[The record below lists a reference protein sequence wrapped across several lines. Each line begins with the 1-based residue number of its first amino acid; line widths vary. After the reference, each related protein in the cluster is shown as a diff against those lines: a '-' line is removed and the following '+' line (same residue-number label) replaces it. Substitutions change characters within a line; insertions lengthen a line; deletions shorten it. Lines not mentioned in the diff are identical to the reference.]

1 MHLRFKPQKFLSAL
15 GKPLFFLIVFITSSA
30 ELLGIRTIYLF
41 CIFKNRIS
49 KLGRCI
55 VKQNLSPRNLLKSFA
70 QPFLYVGNICLS
82 IVKKLLTNLA
92 RITEATGNKKRFFPN
107 FQLEKIDFSNLQKGL
122 IQDRGL
128 RSYIKASSL
137 KKFSKIPLKPDLS
150 IFSINFKFPKFR
162 VRKGILA
169 LLFFL
174 TAFISFI
181 SWFYLEILIDLP
193 GPDDLANHRP
203 YLTTKIF
210 DRKGKL
216 LYKIYRQENR
226 TLVSLDEL
234 PEYVID
240 SAIAAEDREFWTHKG
255 VSFRGIIRAFLFNIN
270 NPDQEP
276 MGGSTITQQL
286 VKNVFFD
293 SEKTYTR
300 KIKEALVSLWIEKRF
315 SKEEILQMY
324 FNQIPYGGTAYGI
337 EEAAQKFFGIS
348 AKDLSLAQAAMLA
361 GLPKSPT
368 KYSPFGAYPELS
380 KKRQDQV
387 LSLMKELGMISE
399 EEYKLTL
406 SEPVKFKRDGEEI
419 LAPHFVF
426 YVKDLLVQKYGQRM
440 VEQGGLN
447 VYTTLDLDIQ
457 NNAQKILSEEV
468 DKVLNFNIN
477 NGAALITLPSTG
489 EILAMVGSKDYYDYD
504 NDGNVN
510 VILSP
515 RQPGSTIKPINYALA
530 LMRGYTPATIIQDT
544 PVTYRYYGSPS
555 YSPVNY
561 DNRFH
566 GPVTLRTAL
575 GSSLNVPAVK
585 VLATNGVSSMIDLGE
600 RMGISTWED
609 RSRFGLSLTL
619 GGGEVKM
626 IDMASAYGVFANL
639 GAKVYPNPFI
649 KIINSKGE
657 TIYSRSEWENDQVLN
672 PGVSYIINDILADDQ
687 ARQIAFGRNSML
699 HIPGKVVSVKTGT
712 TNLMKDNW
720 AIGYTSQFL
729 VAAWVGNNDSS
740 PMSRVAS
747 GITGATPIWRR
758 LTDYMLELYPE
769 TGWEIPNDLIV
780 LKICNTK
787 NGGVCQG
794 CSSGRTEYFLKS
806 NSQIASCSNFKPNE
820 ALGDEFLGNKP
831 ARLENETA
839 LSSGSILSGSDEEQI
854 WRITNTQ

>member
-1 MHLRFKPQKFLSAL
+1 MHLRFKPQKFLSIL
-15 GKPLFFLIVFITSSA
+15 GKPLFFLLVFASFSV
-30 ELLGIRTIYLF
+30 ELLGIIAINFFRVT
-41 CIFKNRIS
+41 KNRFS
-49 KLGRCI
+49 EPLKFNVKL
-55 VKQNLSPRNLLKSFA
+55 NLSLNKFTK
-70 QPFLYVGNICLS
+70 PFLYIGDFLLRIAK
-82 IVKKLLTNLA
+82 IILTNLVLISGWIEKRRSQISSIKFTKA
-92 RITEATGNKKRFFPN
+92 RELKLSSKFISRLRLLFSLPRFKPP
-107 FQLEKIDFSNLQKGL
+107 K
-122 IQDRGL
+122 
-128 RSYIKASSL
+128 L
-137 KKFSKIPLKPDLS
+137 K
-150 IFSINFKFPKFR
+150 
-162 VRKGILA
+162 VRKSIVA
-169 LLFFL
+169 LGLLL
-174 TAFISFI
+174 TIFIAFI

-193 GPDDLANHRP
+193 GPEDLANHRP

-210 DRKGKL
+210 DRKGRL

-226 TLVSLDEL
+226 TLVSLNEL
-234 PEYVID
+234 PDYVID

-255 VSFRGIIRAFLFNIN
+255 VSFRGMIRAFLFNIN
-270 NPDQEP
+270 NPNQEP

-300 KIKEALVSLWIEKRF
+300 KIKEALVSLWIENKF

-337 EEAAQKFFGIS
+337 EEASQKFFGKS
-348 AKDLSLAQAAMLA
+348 AKDLSLTQATMLA
-361 GLPKSPT
+361 GLPKAPT
-368 KYSPFGAYPELS
+368 KYSPFGAYPELA

-387 LSLMKELGMISE
+387 LFLMKELGMIDE
-399 EEYKLTL
+399 EEYEFTL
-406 SEPVKFKRDGEEI
+406 KEPVKFKRDGEEI

-447 VYTTLDLDIQ
+447 VFTTLDLDIQ
-457 NNAQKILSEEV
+457 SDAQEILSEEV
-468 DKVLNFNIN
+468 NKVSGYNIN

-489 EILAMVGSKDYYDYD
+489 EILAMIGSKDYYDFD

-510 VILSP
+510 VVLSP

-530 LMRGYTPATIIQDT
+530 LMKGYTPATVIQDT
-544 PVTYRYYGSPS
+544 PITYRYYGSPS

-566 GPVTLRTAL
+566 GSVTLRTAL

-585 VLATNGVSSMIDLGE
+585 VLAANGVSNMIDLGE

-609 RSRFGLSLTL
+609 RDRFGLSLTL
-619 GGGEVKM
+619 GGGDVRM
-626 IDMASAYGVFANL
+626 IDMASVYGVFANL
-639 GAKVYPNPFI
+639 GIKVFPDPFI
-649 KIINSKGE
+649 KITTSKGE
-657 TIYSRSEWENDQVLN
+657 ITYSRSNWRNDKVLN
-672 PGVSYIINDILADDQ
+672 PGIAYIINDILADDQ

-699 HIPGKVVSVKTGT
+699 QVPGKIVSVKTGT

-729 VAAWVGNNDSS
+729 VATWVGNNDSS
-740 PMSRVAS
+740 SMSRVAS

-758 LTDYMLELYPE
+758 LTDYMLKLYPE
-769 TGWEIPNDLIV
+769 TGWEIPNDLERI
-780 LKICNTK
+780 KICNVG

-806 NSQIASCSNFKPNE
+806 NSHIAACSDFKADE
-820 ALGDEFLGNKP
+820 AINDKIMSNKDEKQ
-831 ARLENETA
+831 T
-839 LSSGSILSGSDEEQI
+839 
-854 WRITNTQ
+854 WRITNAR

>member
-15 GKPLFFLIVFITSSA
+15 GKPLFFLIVFISFSV
-30 ELLGIRTIYLF
+30 ELLGICAIYLF
-41 CIFKNRIS
+41 RLFKSRFS
-49 KLGRCI
+49 KPRKHV
-55 VKQNLSPRNLLKSFA
+55 VKQNLSPKKLLKSFA
-70 QPFLYVGNICLS
+70 QPFLYIGNIGLN

-92 RITEATGNKKRFFPN
+92 KIAEMTGNRKKFLPSL
-107 FQLEKIDFSNLQKGL
+107 QLVKIDFSGLQKRL
-122 IQDRGL
+122 IQTKSL
-128 RSYIKASSL
+128 WSHIKTSSL
-137 KKFSKIPLKPDLS
+137 KKFSKIQLKPSLS
-150 IFSINFKFPKFR
+150 AFSIYYKFPKFR
-162 VRKGILA
+162 ARKRILA
-169 LLFFL
+169 LFFFL
-174 TAFISFI
+174 TAFILFI

-210 DRKGKL
+210 DRKGRL

-226 TLVSLDEL
+226 TLVALDEL

-255 VSFRGIIRAFLFNIN
+255 VSFRGIIRAFVFNVN

-300 KIKEALVSLWIEKRF
+300 KIKEALVSLWIEKKF

-337 EEAAQKFFGIS
+337 EEAAQKFFGKS
-348 AKDLSLAQAAMLA
+348 AKDLSLAQATMLA
-361 GLPKSPT
+361 GLPKAPT

-387 LSLMKELGMISE
+387 LSLMKELGMIGE
-399 EEYKLTL
+399 EEYKHTL
-406 SEPVKFKRDGEEI
+406 RQPVKFKRDGEEI

-457 NNAQKILSEEV
+457 NNVQKILSEEV
-468 DKVLNFNIN
+468 DKVSNYNIN

-510 VILSP
+510 VVLSP

-530 LMRGYTPATIIQDT
+530 LMRGYTPVTIIYDT

-566 GPVTLRTAL
+566 GSVTLRTAL

-585 VLATNGVSSMIDLGE
+585 VLAANGVNSMIDLGE
-600 RMGISTWED
+600 QMGISTWED

-619 GGGEVKM
+619 GGGDVRM
-626 IDMASAYGVFANL
+626 IDMASAYSVFANL
-639 GAKVYPNPFI
+639 GIKVYPNPFI

-657 TIYSRSEWENDQVLN
+657 IAYSRSGWKNEQVLS

-747 GITGATPIWRR
+747 GVTGATPIWRR

-769 TGWEIPNDLIV
+769 TGWEIPNDLIA
-780 LKICNTK
+780 LKICSTG
-787 NGGVCQG
+787 NGGICQG

-806 NSQIASCSNFKPNE
+806 NSQIASCSNLKPNE
-820 ALGDEFLGNKP
+820 ALGDKFLYNKSTKF
-831 ARLENETA
+831 EDETT
-839 LSSGSILSGSDEEQI
+839 LSSGNILSGNDEGQT
-854 WRITNTQ
+854 WRITNTR